1 MTEQEVKDIIRADP
15 QGNIKL
21 RMEAL
26 EVAEQILGKDYTMTE
41 FWRWADSDTNK
52 TKAIKEKPDVYR

>member
-1 MTEQEVKDIIRADP
+1 MTEEEAKEIIRADP

-26 EVAEQILGKDYTMTE
+26 EVAEQILGKDYTMKE
-41 FWRWADSDTNK
+41 FWRWIDDTD
-52 TKAIKEKPDVYR
+52 TAIIEEKPDVYR

>member
-1 MTEQEVKDIIRADP
+1 MTEQEAKDIIRADP

-26 EVAEQILGKDYTMTE
+26 EVAERILGKDYTMTE
-41 FWRWADSDTNK
+41 FWRWADNDDQGNNTL
-52 TKAIKEKPDVYR
+52 A